1 MCKRSF
7 PCGKRICR
15 QWPARKPDHQLYSK
29 RQMDHFI
36 TQLIILAPPLLF
48 ALTFHEFAHGFVAY
62 RLGDPTARDAGRLTL
77 NPLKHLDPLGTIA
90 FFFIKFGWA
99 KPVPVNP
106 SYFKNP
112 KKDMLWVALA
122 GPATN
127 LLVAI
132 ASAILT
138 KGVWMLANILPYS
151 AMAEAILVPLNEML
165 IASVW
170 INLVLCIF
178 NFLPIP
184 PLDGSRIL
192 MGLLPDNLALS
203 YMRVERFGFIII
215 LVLAFSG
222 LLSKVIVPIISFAN
236 SLLLS

>member
-1 MCKRSF
+1 MN
-7 PCGKRICR
+7 
-15 QWPARKPDHQLYSK
+15 Q
-29 RQMDHFI
+29 FI
-36 TQLIILAPPLLF
+36 IELIILAPPLLF
-48 ALTFHEFAHGFVAY
+48 ALTLHELAHGFVAFH
-62 RLGDPTARDAGRLTL
+62 LGDPTARDAGRLSL

-90 FFFIKFGWA
+90 FFFIKIGWA

-106 SYFKNP
+106 SYFRNP

-122 GPATN
+122 GPLTN
-127 LLVAI
+127 LVLAI
-132 ASAILT
+132 TSAILT
-138 KGVWMLANILPYS
+138 KGIWALASVLPYS
-151 AMAEAILVPLNEML
+151 AAAEAILVPINSML

-184 PLDGSRIL
+184 PLDGSRIIT
-192 MGLLPDNLALS
+192 GILPDHLALS
-203 YMRVERFGFIII
+203 YMKIERFGFVLI

-222 LLSKVIVPIISFAN
+222 VLSKVIVPIISFAN

>member
-1 MCKRSF
+1 MN
-7 PCGKRICR
+7 
-15 QWPARKPDHQLYSK
+15 
-29 RQMDHFI
+29 HFI
-36 TQLIILAPPLLF
+36 TELIILAPPLLF

-106 SYFKNP
+106 GYFRNP

-127 LLVAI
+127 LTLAVV
-132 ASAILT
+132 SALLT
-138 KGVWMLANILPYS
+138 KGIWMLATVLPYS
-151 AMAEAILVPLNEML
+151 AAAEAILVPVNSML

-192 MGLLPDNLALS
+192 MGLLPNNLALS
-203 YMRVERFGFIII
+203 YMRIERFGFLIII
-215 LVLAFSG
+215 VLAFSG
-222 LLSKVIVPIISFAN
+222 VLSKVIVPIISFAN

>member
-1 MCKRSF
+1 MEK
-7 PCGKRICR
+7 
-15 QWPARKPDHQLYSK
+15 
-29 RQMDHFI
+29 FI
-36 TQLIILAPPLLF
+36 TELILLAPPLLL
-48 ALTFHEFAHGFVAY
+48 ALTFHEFAHGYVAY
-62 RLGDPTARDAGRLTL
+62 QLGDPTAKNLGRLTL
-77 NPLKHLDPLGTIA
+77 NPLKHLDPIGTIA

-106 SYFKNP
+106 QYFKDP
-112 KKDMLWVALA
+112 KRDMLWVALA

-127 LLVAI
+127 FVLAI
-132 ASAILT
+132 VSAALAKGLWFFASQ
-138 KGVWMLANILPYS
+138 LPYS
-151 AMAEAILVPLNEML
+151 TMAEAILVPLNGML

-192 MGLLPDNLALS
+192 MGLLPNRMAVS
-203 YMRVERFGFIII
+203 YMKFERYGFVLV

-222 LLSKVIVPIISFAN
+222 VLSKVIMPLINFAN
-236 SLLLS
+236 GLLLS

>member
-1 MCKRSF
+1 MNN
-7 PCGKRICR
+7 
-15 QWPARKPDHQLYSK
+15 
-29 RQMDHFI
+29 FI
-36 TQLIILAPPLLF
+36 AQLIILAPPLLL
-48 ALTFHEFAHGFVAY
+48 ALTVHEFAHGYVAY
-62 RLGDPTARDAGRLTL
+62 RLGDPTAKNAGRLTL
-77 NPLKHLDPLGTIA
+77 NPLKHLDPIGTIA

-106 SYFKNP
+106 NYFKNP
-112 KKDMLWVALA
+112 RKDMLWVALA

-127 LLVAI
+127 LAMAI
-132 ASAILT
+132 ISAIVT
-138 KGVWMLANILPYS
+138 KLVWALASLLPYS
-151 AMAEAILVPLNEML
+151 ALAEAILVPLNAML

-192 MGLLPDNLALS
+192 SGILPDDLARS
-203 YMRVERFGFIII
+203 YQQVERYGFIII

-222 LLSKVIVPIISFAN
+222 ILSKVILPVISFAN

>member
-1 MCKRSF
+1 
-7 PCGKRICR
+7 
-15 QWPARKPDHQLYSK
+15 
-29 RQMDHFI
+29 MDSFI
-36 TQLIILAPPLLF
+36 TELIILAPPLLF
-48 ALTFHEFAHGFVAY
+48 ALTFHEFAHGFVAF

-90 FFFIKFGWA
+90 FFFIKLGWA

-106 SYFKNP
+106 RYFQNP

-127 LLVAI
+127 LFLAVL
-132 ASAILT
+132 SALLT
-138 KGVWMLANILPYS
+138 KTLWVLAEVLPYS
-151 AMAEAILVPLNEML
+151 AATEAVIVPLNGML

-192 MGLLPDNLALS
+192 MGLLPDRLALS
-203 YMRVERFGFIII
+203 YMQIERFGFVII

-222 LLSKVIVPIISFAN
+222 LLSKAIVPIISFAN

>member
-1 MCKRSF
+1 MNN
-7 PCGKRICR
+7 
-15 QWPARKPDHQLYSK
+15 
-29 RQMDHFI
+29 FI
-36 TQLIILAPPLLF
+36 TQLIILAPPLLL
-48 ALTFHEFAHGFVAY
+48 ALTVHEFAHGYIAY
-62 RLGDPTARDAGRLTL
+62 RLGDPTAKSLGRLTL
-77 NPLKHLDPLGTIA
+77 NPLKHLDPIGTIA

-106 SYFKNP
+106 AYFKNP

-127 LLVAI
+127 LGLAI
-132 ASAILT
+132 ISAIVT
-138 KGVWMLANILPYS
+138 KFIWTLASMLPYS
-151 AMAEAILVPLNEML
+151 TAAEAILVPLNAML

-192 MGLLPDNLALS
+192 TGLLPDDLARS
-203 YMRVERFGFIII
+203 YLQVERYGFIII

-222 LLSKVIVPIISFAN
+222 VLSKVIVPVISFAN
-236 SLLLS
+236 NFLLS

>member
-1 MCKRSF
+1 MN
-7 PCGKRICR
+7 
-15 QWPARKPDHQLYSK
+15 Q
-29 RQMDHFI
+29 FI
-36 TQLIILAPPLLF
+36 TELIILAPPLLL

-62 RLGDPTARDAGRLTL
+62 RLGDPTAQNAGRLTL
-77 NPLKHLDPLGTIA
+77 NPLKHLDPIGTIA

-106 SYFKNP
+106 SYFRNP
-112 KKDMLWVALA
+112 KTDMLWVALA

-127 LLVAI
+127 LALAVI
-132 ASAILT
+132 SAVMT
-138 KGVWMLANILPYS
+138 KTIWFLAANLPYS
-151 AMAEAILVPLNEML
+151 TAAEAILVPLNGML
-165 IASVW
+165 VASVW

-192 MGLLPDNLALS
+192 MGLLPNKAARS
-203 YMRVERFGFIII
+203 YMQIERYGFMII

-222 LLSKVIVPIISFAN
+222 LLGKVIMPIISFAN

>member
-1 MCKRSF
+1 MN
-7 PCGKRICR
+7 
-15 QWPARKPDHQLYSK
+15 
-29 RQMDHFI
+29 HFI
-36 TQLIILAPPLLF
+36 TELIILAPPLLF

-62 RLGDPTARDAGRLTL
+62 RLGDPTAKDAGRLTL

-106 SYFKNP
+106 NYFQNP

-122 GPATN
+122 GPVTN
-127 LLVAI
+127 LILAVV
-132 ASAILT
+132 SAMLT
-138 KGVWMLANILPYS
+138 RGIWMLATALPYS
-151 AMAEAILVPLNEML
+151 AAAEAILVPLNSML

-192 MGLLPDNLALS
+192 MGLLPNNLALS
-203 YMRVERFGFIII
+203 YMRIERFGFIII

-222 LLSKVIVPIISFAN
+222 ILSKVIVPIISFAN

>member
-1 MCKRSF
+1 MEK
-7 PCGKRICR
+7 
-15 QWPARKPDHQLYSK
+15 
-29 RQMDHFI
+29 FI
-36 TQLIILAPPLLF
+36 TELILLAPPLLL
-48 ALTFHEFAHGFVAY
+48 ALTLHEVAHGYVAY
-62 RLGDPTARDAGRLTL
+62 RLGDPTAKSLGRLSL
-77 NPLKHLDPLGTIA
+77 NPLKHLDPIGTIA

-106 SYFKNP
+106 NYFKDP

-127 LLVAI
+127 LVLAI
-132 ASAILT
+132 VSAALAKGLWLFASQI
-138 KGVWMLANILPYS
+138 PYS
-151 AMAEAILVPLNEML
+151 TMAEAILVPLNGML

-192 MGLLPDNLALS
+192 MGVLPNNLAAS
-203 YMRVERFGFIII
+203 YMKFERYGFV
-215 LVLAFSG
+215 LVLILAFSG
-222 LLSKVIVPIISFAN
+222 VLSKVIMPLISFAN
-236 SLLLS
+236 GLLLS

>member
-1 MCKRSF
+1 MN
-7 PCGKRICR
+7 
-15 QWPARKPDHQLYSK
+15 
-29 RQMDHFI
+29 HFI

-48 ALTFHEFAHGFVAY
+48 ALTFHEFAHGYVAY
-62 RLGDPTARDAGRLTL
+62 RLGDPTAKDAGRLTL

-106 SYFKNP
+106 NYFRNP
-112 KKDMLWVALA
+112 RKDMLWVALA
-122 GPATN
+122 GPITN
-127 LLVAI
+127 LALAVM
-132 ASAILT
+132 SAILT
-138 KGVWMLANILPYS
+138 RGIWMLASALPYS
-151 AMAEAILVPLNEML
+151 ATAEAILVPLNSML

-192 MGLLPDNLALS
+192 MGLLPNHLALS
-203 YMRVERFGFIII
+203 YMRIERFGFIILI
-215 LVLAFSG
+215 VLAFSG
-222 LLSKVIVPIISFAN
+222 VLSKVIVPIISFAN

>member
-1 MCKRSF
+1 MN
-7 PCGKRICR
+7 
-15 QWPARKPDHQLYSK
+15 Q
-29 RQMDHFI
+29 FI
-36 TQLIILAPPLLF
+36 TELIVLAPPILM
-48 ALTFHEFAHGFVAY
+48 ALTFHEFAHGYVAF
-62 RLGDPTARDAGRLTL
+62 RLGDPTAKSLGRLTL
-77 NPLKHLDPLGTIA
+77 NPFKHLDPLGTIA
-90 FFFIKFGWA
+90 FFIIKFGWA

-106 SYFKNP
+106 AYFKNP

-127 LLVAI
+127 FILAI
-132 ASAILT
+132 ISAVSVKGIWFLASR
-138 KGVWMLANILPYS
+138 LPYS
-151 AMAEAILVPLNEML
+151 SLAEAILVPLNAML

-192 MGLLPDNLALS
+192 TGLLPIRMATN
-203 YMRVERFGFIII
+203 YMKYERYGFILV

-222 LLSKVIVPIISFAN
+222 VLSKVIMPLISFAN
-236 SLLLS
+236 GLLLS

>member
-1 MCKRSF
+1 MNN
-7 PCGKRICR
+7 
-15 QWPARKPDHQLYSK
+15 
-29 RQMDHFI
+29 FI
-36 TQLIILAPPLLF
+36 AQLIILAPPLLL
-48 ALTFHEFAHGFVAY
+48 ALTVHEFAHGYVAY
-62 RLGDPTARDAGRLTL
+62 RLGDPTAKNAGRLTL
-77 NPLKHLDPLGTIA
+77 NPLKHLDPIGTIA

-106 SYFKNP
+106 NYFKNP
-112 KKDMLWVALA
+112 RKDMLWVALA

-127 LLVAI
+127 LAMAI
-132 ASAILT
+132 ISAIMT
-138 KGVWMLANILPYS
+138 KLVWALASLLPYS
-151 AMAEAILVPLNEML
+151 AIAEAILVPLNAML

-192 MGLLPDNLALS
+192 SGILPDDLARS
-203 YMRVERFGFIII
+203 YQQVERYGFIII
-215 LVLAFSG
+215 LILAFSG
-222 LLSKVIVPIISFAN
+222 LLSKVILPVISFAN

>member
-1 MCKRSF
+1 MEK
-7 PCGKRICR
+7 
-15 QWPARKPDHQLYSK
+15 
-29 RQMDHFI
+29 FI
-36 TQLIILAPPLLF
+36 TELILLAPPLLL
-48 ALTFHEFAHGFVAY
+48 ALTFHEFAHGYVAY
-62 RLGDPTARDAGRLTL
+62 QLGDPTAKNLGRLTL
-77 NPLKHLDPLGTIA
+77 NPLKHLDPIGTIA

-106 SYFKNP
+106 QYFKDP
-112 KKDMLWVALA
+112 KRDMLWVALA

-127 LLVAI
+127 FVLAI
-132 ASAILT
+132 VSAGLAKGLWFFASQ
-138 KGVWMLANILPYS
+138 LPYS
-151 AMAEAILVPLNEML
+151 TMAEAILVPLNGML

-192 MGLLPDNLALS
+192 MGLLPHRMAVS
-203 YMRVERFGFIII
+203 YMKFEKYGFIFV

-222 LLSKVIVPIISFAN
+222 VLSKVIMPVISFAN
-236 SLLLS
+236 GLLLS